1 MGRNAKRLSRNYGF
15 LLFQF
20 LLPSIQV
27 ILFCLAIGRDPQ
39 DLHMAVV
46 NQDQGFGPR
55 SNFGRSFLS
64 QIDSSAIKQVN
75 YNSMEEAVD
84 SVKHGNAWGV
94 ISIPPT
100 FSQYLFLRFSSQNVT
115 DDIIAGSSIFLDLD
129 MTNEQIYVMIQAQ
142 INTAFTAFLD
152 QELNTLHNMGFPVN
166 PNLAAPPIKLVDP
179 PVYGSVHP
187 KFTDFIAPGMI
198 ITIAFA
204 QSIGLTALAFVLE
217 KKEGTLDRCWSSG
230 VRPSEV
236 MVSHVVTQ
244 FFILLVQIGLLLFFA
259 LYIFSLPMNGNL
271 GIVLLLTMLLGM
283 SGMLYGLV
291 ISAICNKE
299 QEAIQMS
306 LGSFFPVMLLSG
318 IIWPVEAI
326 PTGLRY
332 ISMGLPTTWA
342 ANAMRSILNRGWS
355 MEQHEVWSGFMV
367 VIGWGV
373 FFLILASR
381 GLKSRD

>member
-1 MGRNAKRLSRNYGF
+1 MG
-15 LLFQF
+15 
-20 LLPSIQV
+20 
-27 ILFCLAIGRDPQ
+27 
-39 DLHMAVV
+39 
-46 NQDQGFGPR
+46 
-55 SNFGRSFLS
+55 
-64 QIDSSAIKQVN
+64 
-75 YNSMEEAVD
+75 
-84 SVKHGNAWGV
+84 
-94 ISIPPT
+94 
-100 FSQYLFLRFSSQNVT
+100 
-115 DDIIAGSSIFLDLD
+115 
-129 MTNEQIYVMIQAQ
+129 
-142 INTAFTAFLD
+142 
-152 QELNTLHNMGFPVN
+152 
-166 PNLAAPPIKLVDP
+166 
-179 PVYGSVHP
+179 
-187 KFTDFIAPGMI
+187 IAPGMI